1 MCEVIFFDLDGVLVD
16 ACDWHYHALN
26 EALVLTGNSVISRE
40 DHETK
45 YNGLPTHI
53 KLEMLGYKKDIE
65 KINKIKQNL
74 TLKIIEKHANIMQ
87 EKIELHK
94 YLKSQG
100 IKIACVTNSIRQTAE
115 KMLEKTGQLD
125 YMDLLVTN
133 ENVQRNKPS
142 PDCYLL
148 ALKTLKANPQ
158 KSICVEDSE
167 TGYIAAKNSTIKYIW
182 KVKNSQEVTLEGFK
196 KFNENINTNGG

>member
-1 MCEVIFFDLDGVLVD
+1 MNFPKAVLFDLDGVLVD

-100 IKIACVTNSIRQTAE
+100 IKIKGIYMKDQLPT
-115 KMLEKTGQLD
+115 KLKTGFYVINLQSQLQ
-125 YMDLLVTN
+125 
-133 ENVQRNKPS
+133 ES
-142 PDCYLL
+142 P
-148 ALKTLKANPQ
+148 LKKEEYHHY
-158 KSICVEDSE
+158 CV
-167 TGYIAAKNSTIKYIW
+167 Y
-182 KVKNSQEVTLEGFK
+182 F
-196 KFNENINTNGG
+196 